1 MPCAKSLTWLV
12 LFDSPSNQRKGE
24 RGEGKEMNVGKS
36 MGMNSPISS
45 RRHTSISPGRLALE
59 SNL

>member
-1 MPCAKSLTWLV
+1 MKEEGLLPPGRRHVEK
-12 LFDSPSNQRKGE
+12 RGK
-24 RGEGKEMNVGKS
+24 GEGKEMNVGKS